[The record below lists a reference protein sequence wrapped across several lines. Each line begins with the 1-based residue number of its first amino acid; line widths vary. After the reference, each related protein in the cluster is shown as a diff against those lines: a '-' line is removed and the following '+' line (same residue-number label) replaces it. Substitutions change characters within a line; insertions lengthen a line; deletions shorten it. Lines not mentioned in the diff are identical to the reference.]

1 LDLHRTLKVRYDLP
15 LAAVKV
21 ALDVDHE
28 DVPAPAM
35 LNRLADVPK
44 ALFPALHLV
53 EKNAIVNQGNCAT
66 ACCTMVSSGQASAK
80 ALIYLKL
87 RGEKSCMSGNSGADP

>member
-44 ALFPALHLV
+44 ALFPLFTLSRRT
-53 EKNAIVNQGNCAT
+53 Q
-66 ACCTMVSSGQASAK
+66 
-80 ALIYLKL
+80 L
-87 RGEKSCMSGNSGADP
+87 